1 MNSDIRTIL
10 ENVRDKRMTVE
21 EATLILKEMPFDD
34 IDFAKVD
41 THRKLRQGSAEVIYS
56 AGKTAAQ
63 IMGIVASMRKSGQE
77 NILI

>member
-41 THRKLRQGSAEVIYS
+41 THRKLRQGSA
-56 AGKTAAQ
+56 
-63 IMGIVASMRKSGQE
+63 
-77 NILI
+77 